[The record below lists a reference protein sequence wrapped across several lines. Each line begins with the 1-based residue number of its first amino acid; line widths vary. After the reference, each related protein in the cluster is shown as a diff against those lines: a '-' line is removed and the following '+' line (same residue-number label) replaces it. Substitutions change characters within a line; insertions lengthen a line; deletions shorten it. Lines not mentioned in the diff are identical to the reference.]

1 MTKYLH
7 KTYIDLL
14 VFFKIIA
21 RCWTIPNTMEML
33 CKLGA
38 VLYYLG
44 NTSLFVV
51 NIHIL
56 FSPDNLFLVL
66 TLNIQQIGSA
76 VLFSPISQKQN
87 WEDSEVQQPKLGT
100 EPKAPRSLTSGTEKL
115 GTICLC
121 DLTMPSLHS
130 SEWLS
135 FVFLLW
141 I

>member
-33 CKLGA
+33 CNLGA

-76 VLFSPISQKQN
+76 VLFSSISQKQN
-87 WEDSEVQQPKLGT
+87 WEDSEVQQLKLGT
-100 EPKAPRSLTSGTEKL
+100 EPKHPDHSLPGQRNWAL
-115 GTICLC
+115 FA
-121 DLTMPSLHS
+121 
-130 SEWLS
+130 
-135 FVFLLW
+135 FVT
-141 I
+141 